1 MNFLYPSFLFGLLA
15 VSVPIAIHLFNFRR
29 TRRVFFTNVALLRTV
44 QTETKSFRRLKHWL
58 ILACRCLF
66 LVCLVLAF
74 AQPFIPSKN
83 KMGLSRQG
91 ITSFYVDNSYSMQN
105 ERNEKRYLDAAIG
118 KLDELLTLFR
128 NATSLQ
134 LLTNDFSAAEQQ
146 AGTSES
152 VRDRVTGIRFAHTP
166 RTLETV
172 YRRQRNLLSSLNPG
186 GRNQLFWFSD
196 FQKSTTG
203 DLSSL
208 KIDTTDR
215 LFIVPMD
222 AQSNRN
228 IYVDSV
234 WLSSP
239 FIREMQNNSLNV
251 RLINGGRES
260 IKNLPIRLYLD
271 DAQTSTASATIPPGG
286 TSLSTGGVST
296 GGASTGATVSL
307 NFNVTTKGYHRG
319 RIVFEDFPITFD
331 NQYFFVIEA
340 SPAVRVLHLFG
351 QKSPVDYVQAVYGND
366 SLFVRRSF
374 NAQNFDVGQLKETD
388 LVVLEGVGQVT
399 GTLRTELERFVRQ
412 GGSLTIIPPFT
423 PDVASYGPF
432 LSALGVGGLQA
443 IPQLTGTALPLVP
456 VADPDRRN
464 PFFSD
469 VFQQS
474 YQSESLNMPSAAPVW
489 RWSAGERLLTLREGS
504 PLLTQSRTGG
514 GTGAPGRVYMLAN
527 PLASQYG
534 NLAEHAL
541 FVPVMYRMAA
551 LSVRAQRTA
560 YSFDDNLISVP
571 VNNPSERAVYK
582 LKRGK
587 LEIIPVQRIVNNQLL
602 LELPKSSELAAG
614 QEIEAGYYEL
624 QNGQGKT
631 ERLLAFNHG
640 NQESA
645 MDFYSADELRRSF
658 ARQPNVE
665 VFDSVQDGDFVQV
678 LEQENLGKSL
688 WKYLL
693 LAALAFLLLEAVL
706 VRFVRG

>member
-29 TRRVFFTNVALLRTV
+29 TRRVFFSNVALLRTV

-66 LVCLVLAF
+66 LACLVFAF

-83 KMGLSRQG
+83 KLGLLRQG
-91 ITSFYVDNSYSMQN
+91 VTSFYIDNSYSMQN
-105 ERNEKRYLDAAIG
+105 ERNEKRYLDIAVS

-134 LLTNDFSAAEQQ
+134 LITNDFSAAEQQ
-146 AGTSES
+146 TGSSES
-152 VRDRVTGIRFAHTP
+152 VRDRVTAIRFAHTP

-196 FQKSTTG
+196 FQKSTVG
-203 DLSSL
+203 DLSKL

-215 LFIVPMD
+215 LFIVPLE
-222 AQSNRN
+222 AKATKN

-234 WLSSP
+234 WLSTP

-251 RLINGGRES
+251 KLTNAGRENV
-260 IKNLPIRLYLD
+260 KNLAVQLYLD
-271 DAQTSTASATIPPGG
+271 DTQTSTASATISPASAG
-286 TSLSTGGVST
+286 SASST
-296 GGASTGATVSL
+296 TVSL

-331 NQYFFVIEA
+331 NQFFFVIEA
-340 SPAVRVLHLFG
+340 SPAVRVLHLYE
-351 QKSPVDYVQAVYGND
+351 QKSPTDYIQAVYAND
-366 SLFVRRSF
+366 SLFVRRSYS
-374 NAQNFDVGQLKETD
+374 AQNFDVGQLKETD
-388 LVVLEGVGQVT
+388 LVVLEGVSQVS
-399 GTLRTELERFVRQ
+399 GTLSTELQQFVRQ
-412 GGSLTIIPPFT
+412 GGSLTIIPPT
-423 PDVASYGPF
+423 NPDPTSYGPF
-432 LSALGVGGLQA
+432 LNALGLSSVQVASAGA
-443 IPQLTGTALPLVP
+443 APTPVP

-474 YQSESLNMPSAAPVW
+474 YQSDPLNMPSAAPVW
-489 RWSAGERLLTLREGS
+489 RWNAGQRLLSLRNGN
-504 PLLTQSRTGG
+504 PLLTQSSLTGKT
-514 GTGAPGRVYMLAN
+514 GTSGQVYLLAV

-541 FVPVMYRMAA
+541 FVPVMYKMAA

-560 YSFDDNLISVP
+560 YSFDDNLITVP

-582 LKRGK
+582 LKRNK

-602 LELPKSSELAAG
+602 LEMPKSDELAAG
-614 QEIEAGYYEL
+614 QEVEAGYYEL
-624 QNGQGKT
+624 QNAQGKT
-631 ERLLAFNHG
+631 EQLLAFNHG
-640 NQESA
+640 NRESA
-645 MDFYSADELRRSF
+645 MDFYSPEELRQSF
-658 ARQPNVE
+658 ANQSNVE
-665 VFDSVQDGDFVQV
+665 VFDSVQDGDFVKV

-688 WKYLL
+688 WKYFL
-693 LAALAFLLLEAVL
+693 LAALAFFLLEIGL
-706 VRFVRG
+706 VRFMKG

>member
-66 LVCLVLAF
+66 LACLVLAF

-83 KMGLSRQG
+83 KLGLSRQG
-91 ITSFYVDNSYSMQN
+91 VTSLYVDNSYSMQN
-105 ERNEKRYLDAAIG
+105 ERNTKRYLDIATS

-146 AGTSES
+146 AGTAES
-152 VRDRVTGIRFAHTP
+152 VRDRVTSIRFAHTP
-166 RTLETV
+166 RSLATV

-203 DLSSL
+203 DLSQL

-215 LFIVPMD
+215 LFIVPLD
-222 AQSNRN
+222 AQSTKNV
-228 IYVDSV
+228 YVDSV
-234 WLSSP
+234 WLSTP

-251 RLINGGRES
+251 KLTNAGRENV
-260 IKNLPIRLYLD
+260 KNLPVRLYLD
-271 DAQTSTASATIPPGG
+271 DTQTSTGSATLLPNG
-286 TSLSTGGVST
+286 SV
-296 GGASTGATVSL
+296 TVSL
-307 NFNVTTKGYHRG
+307 NFNVTAKGYHRG
-319 RIVFEDFPITFD
+319 RIVFEDYPITFD

-340 SPAVRVLHLFG
+340 SPAVRVLHLYD
-351 QKSPVDYVQAVYGND
+351 QKAGPTSRPAGYVEAVYSDD

-388 LVVLEGVGQVT
+388 LVVLEGVGDVS

-412 GGSLTIIPPFT
+412 GGSLAIIPPSAPNMT
-423 PDVASYGPF
+423 SYGPF
-432 LSALGVGGLQA
+432 LSALGINGLTQNTQSPGA
-443 IPQLTGTALPLVP
+443 PALLPI
-456 VADPDRRN
+456 AEPDRRN
-464 PFFSD
+464 PYFRD

-474 YQSESLNMPSAAPVW
+474 YQSEPLNMPSAAPVW
-489 RWSAGERLLTLREGS
+489 RWNAGNRLLSLRDGN
-504 PLLTQSRTGG
+504 PLLTQSKAGG
-514 GTGAPGRVYMLAN
+514 SSASGTVYMFGS
-527 PLASQYG
+527 PLASAYG
-534 NLAEHAL
+534 NVAEHAL
-541 FVPVMYRMAA
+541 FVPVMYKMAA

-560 YSFDDNLISVP
+560 YSFDDNLVTIP
-571 VNNPSERAVYK
+571 VSNPSERAVYK
-582 LKRGK
+582 LKREK
-587 LEIIPVQRIVNNQLL
+587 LEIIPVQRTVGNQLL
-602 LELPKSSELAAG
+602 LEMPKSNDLAAG

-624 QNGQGKT
+624 QDSQGKT

-640 NQESA
+640 NQESI
-645 MDFYSADELRRSF
+645 MNFYSADELRRAF
-658 ARQPNVE
+658 ANQPTVE
-665 VFDSVQDGDFVQV
+665 VFDSIQDGDFVQA

-688 WKYLL
+688 WKYFL
-693 LAALAFLLLEAVL
+693 LAALAFLLAEVGL
-706 VRFVRG
+706 VRFMKG

>member
-58 ILACRCLF
+58 ILVCRCLF
-66 LVCLVLAF
+66 LACLVLAF

-83 KMGLSRQG
+83 KLGLSRQG
-91 ITSFYVDNSYSMQN
+91 VTSFYVDNSYSMQN
-105 ERNEKRYLDAAIG
+105 ERNEKRYLDVATS

-134 LLTNDFSAAEQQ
+134 LLTNDFSVAEQQ
-146 AGTSES
+146 TGTSEA
-152 VRDRVTGIRFAHTP
+152 VRDRVTAVRFAHTP
-166 RTLETV
+166 RTLGTV

-196 FQKSTTG
+196 FQKSTVG
-203 DLSSL
+203 DLSRL

-215 LFIVPMD
+215 LFIVPLD
-222 AQSNRN
+222 AQATKN

-234 WLSSP
+234 WLSTP
-239 FIREMQNNSLNV
+239 FIREMQNNTLNV
-251 RLINGGRES
+251 RLTNGGRETV
-260 IKNLPIRLYLD
+260 KNLPIRLYLD
-271 DAQTSTASATIPPGG
+271 DTQTSTASATIPPGASG
-286 TSLSTGGVST
+286 ASESTGAVF
-296 GGASTGATVSL
+296 TGATVSL

-319 RIVFEDFPITFD
+319 RIVFEDYPITFD
-331 NQYFFVIEA
+331 NQFFFVIEA

-351 QKSPVDYVQAVYGND
+351 QKSPADYVQAVYAND

-374 NAQNFDVGQLKETD
+374 SAQNFDVGQLKETD
-388 LVVLEGVGQVT
+388 LVVLEGVEQVT

-412 GGSLTIIPPFT
+412 GGSLTIIPPAN
-423 PDVASYGPF
+423 PDLASYGPF
-432 LSALGVGGLQA
+432 LSALGVGGLQSLA
-443 IPQLTGTALPLVP
+443 QPVGTTPSPLP
-456 VADPDRRN
+456 VAEPDRRN

-474 YQSESLNMPSAAPVW
+474 YQSEPLNMPSAAPVW
-489 RWSAGERLLTLREGS
+489 RWSAGQRLLNLRDGN

-514 GTGAPGRVYMLAN
+514 GTGSPGTVYVLAS
-527 PLASQYG
+527 PLASPYG

-541 FVPVMYRMAA
+541 FVPVMYKMAA

-560 YSFDDNLISVP
+560 YSFDDNLITVP
-571 VNNPSERAVYK
+571 VTDPSERAVYK

-602 LELPKSSELAAG
+602 LEMPKSNELAAG
-614 QEIEAGYYEL
+614 QEVEAGYYEL
-624 QNGQGKT
+624 LNSQGKT

-645 MDFYSADELRRSF
+645 MSFYSADELRRAF
-658 ARQPNVE
+658 ANQPNVE

-678 LEQENLGKSL
+678 LEQENVGKSL
-688 WKYLL
+688 WKYFL
-693 LAALAFLLLEAVL
+693 LAALAFLLAEAML
-706 VRFVRG
+706 VRVMKG

>member
-15 VSVPIAIHLFNFRR
+15 MSVPIAIHLFNFRR

-66 LVCLVLAF
+66 LAFLVLAF

-83 KMGLSRQG
+83 KLGLSRQG
-91 ITSFYVDNSYSMQN
+91 VTSLYVDNSYSMQN
-105 ERNEKRYLDAAIG
+105 ERNEKRYLDVATS

-146 AGTSES
+146 TGSSEAI
-152 VRDRVTGIRFAHTP
+152 RDRVTAIRFAHTP

-186 GRNQLFWFSD
+186 GRNQIFWFSD
-196 FQKSTTG
+196 FQKSTVG
-203 DLSSL
+203 DLSRL
-208 KIDTTDR
+208 KIDSTDR
-215 LFIVPMD
+215 LFVVPLE
-222 AQSNRN
+222 AQSTRN

-234 WLSSP
+234 WLSTP

-251 RLINGGRES
+251 RLINGGRETV
-260 IKNLPIRLYLD
+260 KNLPVRLYLD
-271 DAQTSTASATIPPGG
+271 DAQVSTASATIPPGDPAA
-286 TSLSTGGVST
+286 SEST
-296 GGASTGATVSL
+296 AATGATVSL

-319 RIVFEDFPITFD
+319 RIVFEDYPITFD

-351 QKSPVDYVQAVYGND
+351 QKSPADYVQTVYAND

-388 LVVLEGVGQVT
+388 LIVLEGVGQIS

-412 GGSLTIIPPFT
+412 GGSLTIIPPAN
-423 PDVASYGPF
+423 PDLTSYGPF
-432 LSALGVGGLQA
+432 LNALGVGGLQA
-443 IPQLTGTALPLVP
+443 VSQTAGNTLSPVP

-474 YQSESLNMPSAAPVW
+474 YQSEPLNMPSAAPVW
-489 RWSAGERLLTLREGS
+489 RWSAGQRLLTLRDGS
-504 PLLTQSRTGG
+504 PLLTHSRTGG
-514 GTGAPGRVYMLAN
+514 GTGSPGNLYVLAS

-534 NLAEHAL
+534 NFAEHAL
-541 FVPVMYRMAA
+541 FVPVMYKMAA
-551 LSVRAQRTA
+551 LSVRTQRTA
-560 YSFDDNLISVP
+560 YSFDDNLITMP
-571 VNNPSERAVYK
+571 VTDPSERAVYK

-587 LEIIPVQRIVNNQLL
+587 LEIIPVQRMVNNQLM
-602 LELPKSSELAAG
+602 LEMPKSNQLAVG
-614 QEIEAGYYEL
+614 QEVEAGYYEL
-624 QNGQGKT
+624 RNGQGKT

-645 MDFYSADELRRSF
+645 MDFYSADELRRAF
-658 ARQPNVE
+658 ASQPNVE

-688 WKYLL
+688 WKYFL
-693 LAALAFLLLEAVL
+693 LAALAFLLLEAGL
-706 VRFVRG
+706 VRFVKG

>member
-15 VSVPIAIHLFNFRR
+15 ISVPITIHLFNFRR

-66 LVCLVLAF
+66 LACLVLAF

-83 KMGLSRQG
+83 KLGLSRQG
-91 ITSFYVDNSYSMQN
+91 VTSFYVDNSYSMQN
-105 ERNEKRYLDAAIG
+105 ERNEKRYLDVATS

-152 VRDRVTGIRFAHTP
+152 VRDRVTAVRFAHTP

-196 FQKSTTG
+196 FQKSTVG
-203 DLSSL
+203 DLSRL

-215 LFIVPMD
+215 LFIVPLE
-222 AQSNRN
+222 AQPTRN

-234 WLSSP
+234 WLSTP

-251 RLINGGRES
+251 RLTNGGRENV
-260 IKNLPIRLYLD
+260 KNLPVRLYLD

-286 TSLSTGGVST
+286 SS
-296 GGASTGATVSL
+296 GATVSL

-351 QKSPVDYVQAVYGND
+351 QKSPTDYVQTVYAND

-388 LVVLEGVGQVT
+388 LIVLEGVSQIN

-412 GGSLTIIPPFT
+412 GGSLTVIPPVN
-423 PDVASYGPF
+423 PDLASYGPF
-432 LSALGVGGLQA
+432 LNALGVGGLQT
-443 IPQLTGTALPLVP
+443 IPQTAGTAPSPVP

-489 RWSAGERLLTLREGS
+489 RWNAGDRLLTLRDGS
-504 PLLTQSRTGG
+504 PMLTQSRTGG
-514 GTGAPGRVYMLAN
+514 GRGAPGRVYVLAS
-527 PLASQYG
+527 PLASEYG

-541 FVPVMYRMAA
+541 FVPVMYKMAA
-551 LSVRAQRTA
+551 LSIRAQRAA
-560 YSFDDNLISVP
+560 YSFDDNLITVP
-571 VNNPSERAVYK
+571 VNDPSERAVYK

-602 LELPKSSELAAG
+602 LEIPKSNELAAG
-614 QEIEAGYYEL
+614 QEVEAGYYEL

-645 MDFYSADELRRSF
+645 MDFYSADELRRAF
-658 ARQPNVE
+658 ASQSNVE

-678 LEQENLGKSL
+678 LEQENLGRSL
-688 WKYLL
+688 WKYFL

-706 VRFVRG
+706 VRFMKG

>member
-66 LVCLVLAF
+66 LIFLVLAF

-83 KMGLSRQG
+83 KLGLSRQG
-91 ITSFYVDNSYSMQN
+91 VTSLYVDNSFSMQN
-105 ERNEKRYLDAAIG
+105 ERNTKRYLDIAIS

-146 AGTSES
+146 VGTAES
-152 VRDRVTGIRFAHTP
+152 VRDRVTSIRFAHTP

-196 FQKSTTG
+196 FQKSTVG
-203 DLSSL
+203 DLSRL

-215 LFIVPMD
+215 LFVVPLD
-222 AQSNRN
+222 AQSTKNV
-228 IYVDSV
+228 YVDSV
-234 WLSSP
+234 WLSTP

-251 RLINGGRES
+251 KLNNAGRENV
-260 IKNLPIRLYLD
+260 KNLPVRLYLD
-271 DAQTSTASATIPPGG
+271 DTQTSTASATIGPDG
-286 TSLSTGGVST
+286 T
-296 GGASTGATVSL
+296 ATVAL
-307 NFNVTTKGYHRG
+307 NFNVTSKGYHRG
-319 RIVFEDFPITFD
+319 RIVFEDYPITFD

-340 SPAVRVLHLFG
+340 SPAVRVLHLYE
-351 QKSPVDYVQAVYGND
+351 QKSGSVDRRADYVDAVYSND

-374 NAQNFDVGQLKETD
+374 SIQNFDVGQLKETD
-388 LVVLEGVGQVT
+388 LVVMEGVADIA

-412 GGSLTIIPPFT
+412 GGSLAIIPPIN
-423 PDVASYGPF
+423 PNVNLYGPF
-432 LSALGVGGLQA
+432 LQTLGVGSVQGVA
-443 IPQLTGTALPLVP
+443 ATGATPTPLP

-464 PFFSD
+464 PFFRD

-474 YQSESLNMPSAAPVW
+474 YQSEPLNMPSSAPVW
-489 RWSAGERLLTLREGS
+489 RWNGGERLLSLRDGS
-504 PLLTQSRTGG
+504 PLLTQSKVIG
-514 GTGAPGRVYMLAN
+514 GTAQGNVYLLAS
-527 PLASQYG
+527 PLASAYG

-541 FVPVMYRMAA
+541 FVPIMYKMAA

-560 YSFDDNLISVP
+560 YSFDDNLITIP
-571 VNNPSERAVYK
+571 VSNPSERAVYK
-582 LKRGK
+582 LKHDK
-587 LEIIPVQRIVNNQLL
+587 LDIIPIQRIVGNQLQ
-602 LELPKSSELAAG
+602 LEMPKSNELAAG
-614 QEIEAGYYEL
+614 QEVEAGYYEL
-624 QNGQGKT
+624 RLSTSDGPGKV

-645 MDFYSADELRRSF
+645 MDFYSADELRKAF
-658 ARQPNVE
+658 ANQPNVE
-665 VFDSVQDGDFVQV
+665 VFDSIQDGDFVQV

-688 WKYLL
+688 WKYFL
-693 LAALAFLLLEAVL
+693 LAALASMLLEVGL
-706 VRFVRG
+706 VRFMKG